1 MQLNNLI
8 KARFRKRWKR
18 FLMEV
23 ELESGE
29 VVVAHTPNTGT
40 MKTLLAEENFVYV
53 EPNDNPKRKL
63 KYTTQIIEFNNSFL
77 GSKNSWLERGD
88 FTKDKTKYSTKI
100 SGDRKFCLINTH
112 LPNHLVREGIENK
125 LVKELSDFS
134 QVDSEVKY
142 GKDGCSRI
150 DILLNHFD
158 NSKTFIEIKNAT
170 LKVGDGVCAFPDAP
184 TERGR
189 KHLQE
194 LQAEVKKGN
203 RAVGFFLVSRNDCH
217 KFRIAKEIDPA
228 FYEEYLEAR
237 KVGVE
242 FLAYGIDFKLQPNNT
257 FSLQLDSQVEIIN

>member
-40 MKTLLAEENFVYV
+40 MKTLLAEENFVYL

-63 KYTTQIIEFNNSFL
+63 KYTTQIIEF
-77 GSKNSWLERGD
+77 KN
-88 FTKDKTKYSTKI
+88 K
-100 SGDRKFCLINTH
+100 KFCLINTH

-125 LVKELSDFS
+125 LVKELSDFN
-134 QVDSEVKY
+134 QVASEVKY

-150 DILLNHFD
+150 DILLSHSD
-158 NSKTFIEIKNAT
+158 GIKTFIEIKNAT

-184 TERGR
+184 TKRGR

-194 LQAEVKKGN
+194 LQAEVRRGN

-217 KFRIAKEIDPA
+217 KFRVAKEIDPA

-242 FLAYGIDFKLQPNNT
+242 FLAYEIDFNLKSNNT

>member
-23 ELESGE
+23 KLESGE

-63 KYTTQIIEFNNSFL
+63 KYTTQIIEF
-77 GSKNSWLERGD
+77 KN
-88 FTKDKTKYSTKI
+88 K
-100 SGDRKFCLINTH
+100 KFCLINTH

-134 QVDSEVKY
+134 RVESEVKY
-142 GKDGCSRI
+142 GKDDRSRI
-150 DILLNHFD
+150 DILLSHSD
-158 NSKTFIEIKNAT
+158 GIKTFIEIKNAT

-194 LQAEVKKGN
+194 LQAEIKKGN
-203 RAVGFFLVSRNDCH
+203 QAVGFFLVSRNDCH

-228 FYEEYLEAR
+228 FYEEYLKAR
-237 KVGVE
+237 KAGVE
-242 FLAYGIDFKLQPNNT
+242 FLAYGIDFNFKSNNT
-257 FSLQLDSQVEIIN
+257 FSLQLGLPVKIMD

>member
-23 ELESGE
+23 ELENGE

-40 MKTLLAEENFVYV
+40 MKTLLAEENFVYL

-63 KYTTQIIEFNNSFL
+63 KYTTQIIEF
-77 GSKNSWLERGD
+77 
-88 FTKDKTKYSTKI
+88 KDK
-100 SGDRKFCLINTH
+100 KFCLINTH

-158 NSKTFIEIKNAT
+158 ASKTFIEIKNAT

-217 KFRIAKEIDPA
+217 KFRVAKEIDPA
-228 FYEEYLEAR
+228 FYEEYFEAR
-237 KVGVE
+237 KAGVE

-257 FSLQLDSQVEIIN
+257 FSLQLDSPIKIIN

>member
-8 KARFRKRWKR
+8 KSKFKKRWKR

-40 MKTLLAEENFVYV
+40 MKTLLAEGNFIYL

-63 KYTTQIIEFNNSFL
+63 KYTTQIIEFQN
-77 GSKNSWLERGD
+77 K
-88 FTKDKTKYSTKI
+88 
-100 SGDRKFCLINTH
+100 KFCLINTH

-125 LVKELSDFS
+125 LVKELTDFS
-134 QVDSEVKY
+134 RVENEVKY
-142 GKDGCSRI
+142 GKDGRSRI
-150 DILLNHFD
+150 DILLSHSNG
-158 NSKTFIEIKNAT
+158 SKTFIEIKNAT
-170 LKVGDGVCAFPDAP
+170 LKVGDGICGFPDAP

-194 LQAEVKKGN
+194 LQAEAKRGN
-203 RAVGFFLVSRNDCH
+203 RAIGFFLISRDDCH
-217 KFRIAKEIDPA
+217 KFRVAKEIDPA
-228 FYEEYLEAR
+228 FYEEYLRAR

-242 FLAYGIDFKLQPNNT
+242 FLAYGIDFKLKSSNT
-257 FSLQLDSQVEIIN
+257 FSLQLGAPVKIIN